1 LFEIAACPLFL
12 GLFKVCLTLLPSAQ
26 IIAFFLF
33 LVILSKIFHLGSHA
47 RFIQSAFNI
56 FTNRELS
63 QAKIL
68 SHL

>member
-1 LFEIAACPLFL
+1 LFEIAACPLSL
-12 GLFKVCLTLLPSAQ
+12 GLFKVYLTLLPSAQ

-33 LVILSKIFHLGSHA
+33 LVILSKTFHLGFHA
-47 RFIQSAFNI
+47 RSIQSAFNI
-56 FTNRELS
+56 FRNRELL